1 MKFMDSFRRQARVR
15 TRKHTC
21 LVSPF
26 EKPLELDD
34 GDGLAN
40 YKFASFNTTHEADRQ
55 LILTWTIR
63 LCQTKLLS
71 SWLFKHQS
79 LTQGAFPTSSKS
91 TAHTGGAQAA
101 IVPDALAN
109 RHPFW
114 VARAC
119 FS

>member
-1 MKFMDSFRRQARVR
+1 M
-15 TRKHTC
+15 
-21 LVSPF
+21 PG
-26 EKPLELDD
+26 ELAD

-55 LILTWTIR
+55 LILKHWTIR
-63 LCQTKLLS
+63 ICQTKLLS
-71 SWLFKHQS
+71 SWLS
-79 LTQGAFPTSSKS
+79 NTNPLQGAFPTSSKS

-114 VARAC
+114 VVRAC
-119 FS
+119 FT